1 MTANGAK
8 SCDGIRVDV
17 WLWAARF
24 FKTRSVARQA
34 IEGGR
39 VELNDAACKPARSVR
54 VGDRL
59 SVRRAEERMDMEV
72 LALSER
78 RGPASEA
85 QQLYRET
92 DASRIA
98 REALREQRRLTGAA
112 FDHPLK
118 RPDKQA
124 RRQLRQIKDLR

>member
-39 VELNDAACKPARSVR
+39 VEFNDAACKPARSVR